1 MVREVHKVHQVH
13 KVHKVHEVLWVLWVL
28 ALSVACATPMVAA
41 QGRRVPPAGAAGAGE
56 AAVSPAEIQR
66 MLDGYMLIQAQDV
79 LQLTDDQF
87 PKFMARVRTWQ
98 ETRRRTQGERL
109 RMVQELR
116 RMINGRG
123 GPVDEGTVKERLKAL
138 DELEARANG
147 EIQQQRDTI
156 DQVLNPIQQAR
167 FRVFEETMEQRK
179 IELLDA
185 CPPGTRPAEPPP
197 GDRRTQALTGR
208 RIHFR

>member
-1 MVREVHKVHQVH
+1 M
-13 KVHKVHEVLWVLWVL
+13 
-28 ALSVACATPMVAA
+28 SVVCATPAVSA
-41 QGRRVPPAGAAGAGE
+41 QARRVPPAGAAAAGE

-66 MLDGYMLIQAQDV
+66 MLDGYMLIQAQDI
-79 LQLTDDQF
+79 LQLTDEQF
-87 PKFMARVRTWQ
+87 PKFMAHVRTWQ

-123 GPVDEGTVKERLKAL
+123 GPIDEGTVKERLKAL

-179 IELLDA
+179 IELLMRA
-185 CPPGTRPAEPPP
+185 RQGRGRQNLPPTTEEPK
-197 GDRRTQALTGR
+197 
-208 RIHFR
+208 H

>member
-1 MVREVHKVHQVH
+1 MGHAVRQL
-13 KVHKVHEVLWVLWVL
+13 KVHKVHRVLRVLRVLGVL
-28 ALSVACATPMVAA
+28 ALSVVCATPTIAA
-41 QGRRVPPAGAAGAGE
+41 QGRRVPPGGPAGAGE

-79 LQLTDDQF
+79 LQLTDEQF
-87 PKFMARVRTWQ
+87 SKFMTRVRTWQ

-116 RMINGRG
+116 RMLAGRG
-123 GPVDEGTVKERLKAL
+123 GPIDEGTIKERLKAL
-138 DELEARANG
+138 DEFETRANG

-156 DQVLNPIQQAR
+156 DEGLNPIQQAR

-179 IELLDA
+179 IELLMRA
-185 CPPGTRPAEPPP
+185 RQGRGRQSLPPATEEPK
-197 GDRRTQALTGR
+197 
-208 RIHFR
+208 H

>member
-1 MVREVHKVHQVH
+1 MGRNVHKV
-13 KVHKVHEVLWVLWVL
+13 LGVL
-28 ALSVACATPMVAA
+28 ALSIVCATPMVAA
-41 QGRRVPPAGAAGAGE
+41 QARRVPPAGAGAGE

-79 LQLTDDQF
+79 LQLTDEQF

-138 DELEARANG
+138 DDLEARANG
-147 EIQQQRDTI
+147 DIQQQRDTI

-179 IELLDA
+179 IELLMRA
-185 CPPGTRPAEPPP
+185 RQGRGRQNLPPAAEEPK
-197 GDRRTQALTGR
+197 
-208 RIHFR
+208 H

>member
-1 MVREVHKVHQVH
+1 MICVSSGRAWLCGSPKPKPQIR
-13 KVHKVHEVLWVLWVL
+13 
-28 ALSVACATPMVAA
+28 TPAA
-41 QGRRVPPAGAAGAGE
+41 SAMTPA
-56 AAVSPAEIQR
+56 SR
-66 MLDGYMLIQAQDV
+66 TDTDMLIQAQDI
-79 LQLTDDQF
+79 LQLTDEQF
-87 PKFMARVRTWQ
+87 PKFMAHVRTWQ

-123 GPVDEGTVKERLKAL
+123 GPIDEGTVKERLKAL

-167 FRVFEETMEQRK
+167 FRVFEETMVEERLRRK
-179 IELLDA
+179 V
-185 CPPGTRPAEPPP
+185 
-197 GDRRTQALTGR
+197 GR
-208 RIHFR
+208 Q

>member
-1 MVREVHKVHQVH
+1 MVREVQRVGR
-13 KVHKVHEVLWVLWVL
+13 VLGVL
-28 ALSVACATPMVAA
+28 AMSVVCATPAVAA
-41 QGRRVPPAGAAGAGE
+41 QGRRVPPAGAAAAGE

-66 MLDGYMLIQAQDV
+66 MLDGYMLIQAQDI
-79 LQLTDDQF
+79 LQLTDEQF
-87 PKFMARVRTWQ
+87 PKFMAHVRTWQ

-123 GPVDEGTVKERLKAL
+123 GPIDEGTVKERLKAL

-179 IELLDA
+179 IELLMRA
-185 CPPGTRPAEPPP
+185 RQGRGRQNLPPATEEPK
-197 GDRRTQALTGR
+197 
-208 RIHFR
+208 H